1 MMIDTIML
9 FAAGRGTRM
18 KHLTDDSPKT
28 LINIL
33 GRPILHYT
41 LDMCK
46 QHGFKRIIINTHY
59 LGEKI
64 DASLKE
70 YRAKNSDC
78 PEIIVVHQEELLE
91 NGGAI
96 KNAYKILGDKSI
108 FALNTDVILRANYDI
123 FQGMEKAWN
132 PKIMDFLLLMQP
144 YDKSIGYTGHGDF
157 EVNDDGTID
166 RPNLIDSKKES
177 YSFMYAGLV
186 ILKPNIVAAN
196 PLKIFSLKDYYLK
209 LDRVCA
215 IKAKNIKWYHVSR
228 PEDIA
233 DIERDL
239 GIDV

>member
-33 GRPILHYT
+33 GKPILHYT

-46 QHGFKRIIINTHY
+46 QHGFKRIVINTYY
-59 LGEKI
+59 LSEKI

-70 YRAKNSDC
+70 YRAKNPDF
-78 PEIIVVHQEELLE
+78 PEISVIHQEGLLE
-91 NGGAI
+91 NGGAV
-96 KNAYKILGDKSI
+96 KNAYKVLGDNPI

-123 FQGMEKAWN
+123 FQDMERAWN
-132 PKIMDFLLLMQP
+132 PDKMDFLILMQP
-144 YDKSIGYTGHGDF
+144 YDKSIGYTGSGDF
-157 EVNDDGTID
+157 EVNDDNTIA
-166 RPNLIDSKKES
+166 RPPLVAGKKEF

-186 ILKPNIVAAN
+186 MLKPNIVAVN
-196 PLKIFSLKDYYLK
+196 PLRVFSLKDYYLN

-233 DIERDL
+233 DIENDMK
-239 GIDV
+239 